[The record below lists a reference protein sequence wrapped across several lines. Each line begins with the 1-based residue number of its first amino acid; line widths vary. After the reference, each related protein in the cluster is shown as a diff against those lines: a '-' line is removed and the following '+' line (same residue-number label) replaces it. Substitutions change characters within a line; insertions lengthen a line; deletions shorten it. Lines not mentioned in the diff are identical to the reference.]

1 MGHKKK
7 KHAKIYNKN
16 SNKINITIHN
26 DTKNKTK
33 RRANKP
39 KSGISSQLGQP
50 AQTSTA
56 LYNAKEDQ
64 SDLINQASNYTNH
77 VKKQYNALLE
87 NIAADERPR
96 PPPQIQAAP
105 PPQEN
110 FLHSIMNGIVQ
121 KGGMSIT
128 FPKKEK
134 ANTGAWV
141 DEDEPMIYNSPR
153 KETRRHDL
161 IDILNQH
168 EIIPGHEKDDGQDNT
183 LDLNVKA
190 VKPRGRPKGSKT
202 VKVPMSVSSHI
213 KTRSTTP
220 KLNEMASAIPVQ
232 EELNLGGDEAIN
244 NVDLNAKAVAATVD
258 KKKVGR
264 PKKVVAAKE
273 WTQEEIDKNPT
284 GYNLVMAHRKTFN
297 IV

>member
-39 KSGISSQLGQP
+39 KNGISSQLGQP

-64 SDLINQASNYTNH
+64 SDLLNQASNYTNH

-87 NIAADERPR
+87 NVAADERPR
-96 PPPQIQAAP
+96 PHPQIQAAP

-121 KGGMSIT
+121 KGGIEYNFS
-128 FPKKEK
+128 KE
-134 ANTGAWV
+134 
-141 DEDEPMIYNSPR
+141 R
-153 KETRRHDL
+153 K
-161 IDILNQH
+161 
-168 EIIPGHEKDDGQDNT
+168 
-183 LDLNVKA
+183 
-190 VKPRGRPKGSKT
+190 S
-202 VKVPMSVSSHI
+202 
-213 KTRSTTP
+213 
-220 KLNEMASAIPVQ
+220 
-232 EELNLGGDEAIN
+232 
-244 NVDLNAKAVAATVD
+244 
-258 KKKVGR
+258 
-264 PKKVVAAKE
+264 
-273 WTQEEIDKNPT
+273 
-284 GYNLVMAHRKTFN
+284 
-297 IV
+297 